1 VVKIEVTCDKCR
13 TIITADR
20 TKLAIETGPLQTTL
34 ATDPGSSHIDLCT
47 DCAIDLAPDVGPG
60 TRAGFDAVREA
71 GRRRLPYTVEKSRN
85 LRTVGLTIHQA
96 LAYNTSVGS
105 RGLAP

>member
-1 VVKIEVTCDKCR
+1 VVKIEVTCDRCR

-47 DCAIDLAPDVGPG
+47 DCA
-60 TRAGFDAVREA
+60 RA
-71 GRRRLPYTVEKSRN
+71 L
-85 LRTVGLTIHQA
+85 LTW
-96 LAYNTSVGS
+96 LWTSVPGHGPAS
-105 RGLAP
+105 TL